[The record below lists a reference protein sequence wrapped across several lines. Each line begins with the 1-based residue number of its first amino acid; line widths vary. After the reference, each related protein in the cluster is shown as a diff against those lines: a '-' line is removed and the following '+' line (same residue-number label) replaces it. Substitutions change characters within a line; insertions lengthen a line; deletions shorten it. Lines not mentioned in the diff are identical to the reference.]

1 MADEELTSTEDAPD
15 QSEAE
20 SANIDEENLEAI
32 ENEEDIEG
40 EVEEPE
46 EKKPKKEKC
55 PECPAMAPAWMATF
69 ADMATLLM
77 AFFVLILS
85 FVEMETPSIFKEVSG
100 SMSNSFGVQREV
112 PSVEPPMGQS
122 IIAQNFKT
130 SKVKPSLI
138 VNVQEDTTDLD
149 PSEKELKSTYLA
161 GDADSNSDAEIIR
174 RALANEIAKGELE
187 VTVENNA
194 ILIVTK
200 NDLLKPDR
208 NSTETGQNDNGE
220 IPTDLIE
227 LYAKVADAQ
236 SLIPSEVLVGSN
248 TEAMRQETAAKRQK
262 DQQLEEQ
269 LRKVRA
275 NLKSQIDQGLANVER
290 VGDQILVQ
298 LSTQDSFRS
307 GFAELEAT
315 FLPTLGALG
324 ETISELGSKVTI
336 SGHTDNIPIA
346 FSERFLSNWDL
357 SAARAAAVAD
367 FLIQDNAVAENRID
381 VVGFADTK
389 PIASNTTPLGRSQNR
404 RIEILIDS

>member
-1 MADEELTSTEDAPD
+1 MADEELTPTEDAPD

-55 PECPAMAPAWMATF
+55 PECPAMAAAWMATF

-161 GDADSNSDAEIIR
+161 GDADSNSDEEIIR

-248 TEAMRQETAAKRQK
+248 TEAMRQETAAKQQK

>member
-1 MADEELTSTEDAPD
+1 M
-15 QSEAE
+15 
-20 SANIDEENLEAI
+20 
-32 ENEEDIEG
+32 
-40 EVEEPE
+40 
-46 EKKPKKEKC
+46 
-55 PECPAMAPAWMATF
+55 
-69 ADMATLLM
+69 
-77 AFFVLILS
+77 
-85 FVEMETPSIFKEVSG
+85 
-100 SMSNSFGVQREV
+100 
-112 PSVEPPMGQS
+112 
-122 IIAQNFKT
+122 
-130 SKVKPSLI
+130 
-138 VNVQEDTTDLD
+138 
-149 PSEKELKSTYLA
+149 
-161 GDADSNSDAEIIR
+161 
-174 RALANEIAKGELE
+174 
-187 VTVENNA
+187 
-194 ILIVTK
+194 
-200 NDLLKPDR
+200 
-208 NSTETGQNDNGE
+208 
-220 IPTDLIE
+220 
-227 LYAKVADAQ
+227 
-236 SLIPSEVLVGSN
+236 GSN
-248 TEAMRQETAAKRQK
+248 TEAMRQETAAKQQK

-275 NLKSQIDQGLANVER
+275 NLKSQIDQGLANVEK